1 MVRRGKNV
9 DHSNIPSI
17 TSDACSKSVE
27 TADSLQQVLQSRVVP
42 THNHYFVMMSSFQY
56 LNFTFI
62 WRIILFRFS
71 TFCIKIFVQLGPR
84 KSVQSDA
91 VVLVLGS
98 TLGFIKNETLV
109 FINFSAQGA
118 SILKIS
124 VPIIK
129 RRSWGFQNTPNLQ
142 NLHDFKPSYG
152 TSKKTMFW
160 LPFSKSSIKIILE
173 NFYFL

>member
-1 MVRRGKNV
+1 MLKLSRLYCHRNIFSAVSVVISGKMVRRGKNV

-62 WRIILFRFS
+62 WRIILFRFFAWFS

-91 VVLVLGS
+91 VVWVLGS
-98 TLGFIKNETLV
+98 RCLTPMIHSERYLQFCLVPIVDILGPVTRRLH
-109 FINFSAQGA
+109 SPLGA
-118 SILKIS
+118 S
-124 VPIIK
+124 VDED
-129 RRSWGFQNTPNLQ
+129 TA
-142 NLHDFKPSYG
+142 
-152 TSKKTMFW
+152 
-160 LPFSKSSIKIILE
+160 
-173 NFYFL
+173 

>member
-1 MVRRGKNV
+1 MLKLSRLYCHRNIFSAVSVVISGKMVRRGKNV

-62 WRIILFRFS
+62 WRIILFRFFAWFS

-91 VVLVLGS
+91 VVWVLGVS
-98 TLGFIKNETLV
+98 LQWSILRDIYSLDWCRPIVDILGPVTRRLH
-109 FINFSAQGA
+109 SPLGA
-118 SILKIS
+118 S
-124 VPIIK
+124 VDED
-129 RRSWGFQNTPNLQ
+129 TA
-142 NLHDFKPSYG
+142 
-152 TSKKTMFW
+152 
-160 LPFSKSSIKIILE
+160 
-173 NFYFL
+173 